1 MGLEGKKFQACLN
14 ICPTSGEDF
23 MVEEEEDSVEEMK
36 KEEQPYFIRTRFLG
50 KQPTPIGTTL
60 FSLTDLTNL

>member
-36 KEEQPYFIRTRFLG
+36 RRSSLISLEHAFLAN
-50 KQPTPIGTTL
+50 
-60 FSLTDLTNL
+60 NLHL